1 MLANFMPNVRLAV
14 IIGGLVAILAAGT
27 VGWFL
32 GSANQKTECEREKTK
47 EYAAL
52 LEDQHKQLA
61 QYNTELEER
70 VAVADKASREAAN
83 LSARLR
89 TLTSGITHEIEK
101 RNPSIACGPTDR
113 EHSLYLEAAR
123 STRNP
128 EG

>member
-14 IIGGLVAILAAGT
+14 IIGGLLAILAAGA

-52 LEDQHKQLA
+52 LEDQHEQLA
-61 QYNTELEER
+61 KYNTELEER
-70 VAVADKASREAAN
+70 VAVADRASREAAN
-83 LSARLR
+83 LSAHLR
-89 TLTSGITHEIEK
+89 TLTSGISHEIEK

>member
-52 LEDQHKQLA
+52 LEDQHEQLA
-61 QYNTELEER
+61 KYNTELEER
-70 VAVADKASREAAN
+70 VAVADRASREAAN

-89 TLTSGITHEIEK
+89 TLTSGISHEIEK

-128 EG
+128 